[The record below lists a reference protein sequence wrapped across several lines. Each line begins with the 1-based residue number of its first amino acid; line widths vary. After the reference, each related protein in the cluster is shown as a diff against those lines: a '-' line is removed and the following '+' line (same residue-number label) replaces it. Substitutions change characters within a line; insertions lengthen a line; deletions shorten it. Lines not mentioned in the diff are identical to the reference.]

1 MTASRGAARP
11 TAPHPG
17 LLILLALIGLL
28 GADGP
33 APAGAAAALPLD
45 RMPLDAAR
53 CCNRSCPAASCSVVC
68 RVADDCASACT
79 RRGAPVCRC
88 RHGRQT

>member
-1 MTASRGAARP
+1 MPAFRGAARP
-11 TAPHPG
+11 TALSPGFVG
-17 LLILLALIGLL
+17 LLAVLGPMSPSRA
-28 GADGP
+28 GAD
-33 APAGAAAALPLD
+33 AALPLD

-53 CCNRSCPAASCSVVC
+53 YCNRSCPAASCSVVC

-88 RHGRQT
+88 RHGRET